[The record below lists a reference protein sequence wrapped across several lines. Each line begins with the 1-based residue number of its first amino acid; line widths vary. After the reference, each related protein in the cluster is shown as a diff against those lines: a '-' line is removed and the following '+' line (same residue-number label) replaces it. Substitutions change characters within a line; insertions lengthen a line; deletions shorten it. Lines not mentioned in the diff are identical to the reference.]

1 MVDGSSDD
9 GAERERAL
17 WARVARAVL
26 AQARPEDRALELLRY
41 LEAFPTG
48 RHNRRAAEAVEAA
61 LWRVADA
68 RVRASL
74 RARLRAVRDP
84 HLPPVEPDTWCGD

>member
-1 MVDGSSDD
+1 MSFDANVVKFGVCFDGSSDD

-61 LWRVADA
+61 LWRVAD
-68 RVRASL
+68 RPFSE
-74 RARLRAVRDP
+74 P
-84 HLPPVEPDTWCGD
+84 TPPS